1 MDTSSSDIA
10 GARRVSIS
18 AASARE
24 SRSWANCTSP
34 TLPRAP
40 RPEWGYRPA
49 RQLTPTAT
57 HLPPSLLRR
66 TRRRGEHRRIS
77 ESGSEH
83 RRPLLR
89 TVRDQMCHRPHGVV
103 MRRAFYRCWGDVL
116 PPRWTSS
123 SSQERSSN
131 GQRGTEGASETKVR
145 THIATRRRPVEDRS
159 VRADRNHRSGDESI
173 VAVRQGLGQS
183 EEHTVSP
190 TEVVRPHPGSHRR
203 E

>member
-66 TRRRGEHRRIS
+66 TRRRGRHRRNS

-103 MRRAFYRCWGDVL
+103 MRRAFYPRWGDVL

-131 GQRGTEGASETKVR
+131 GRA
-145 THIATRRRPVEDRS
+145 RRREPLKP
-159 VRADRNHRSGDESI
+159 RSGRTLRLAADPSKIDRFELTGIIEAATSPSW
-173 VAVRQGLGQS
+173 QS
-183 EEHTVSP
+183 
-190 TEVVRPHPGSHRR
+190 GKAWDNRR
-203 E
+203 NTQ